1 MQFLGINFSAFKL
14 SLESLWES
22 IAPHKSQ
29 EVTAIPEL
37 EQTQSEQN
45 NLDTFTKSEDQRE
58 LNVFSHQRHKALSS
72 FKNGLPH
79 DESEH
84 LIIDLPVKD
93 ENTDTKPQTSEIEN
107 PLLDTSAKESEPSNP
122 LAQDG
127 EAEDQSTS
135 SGEIKDKGLDGKELT
150 DEEQKKVDEMQDR
163 HEEVQTHENLHKS
176 VGGSYA
182 QAPSYTYE
190 TGPDGKRY
198 ITDGEVSIDV
208 SKEDDPQKTI
218 EKMQVVRRAALAPA
232 EPSSADRQVAAEASQ
247 LEAEAR
253 AELAEE
259 NQDKLNST
267 SSTKESNHTSY
278 SAQDQSL
285 EPDEVNPKQD
295 L

>member
-29 EVTAIPEL
+29 AVTAIPEI
-37 EQTQSEQN
+37 EQTQKEQD

-72 FKNGLPH
+72 FKNGLTH

-93 ENTDTKPQTSEIEN
+93 ETSATKPQKIEN
-107 PLLDTSAKESEPSNP
+107 PLLDTSNKESTNTNP
-122 LAQDG
+122 LAQDEEG
-127 EAEDQSTS
+127 EDQQKTS
-135 SGEIKDKGLDGKELT
+135 SGEIKDKGIDGKELT
-150 DEEQKKVDEMQDR
+150 DEEQKKVDEMKDR

-218 EKMQVVRRAALAPA
+218 EKMQIVRRAALAPA
-232 EPSSADRQVAAEASQ
+232 EPSSADRQVATQASQ

-267 SSTKESNHTSY
+267 SSTKESNHQST

>member
-29 EVTAIPEL
+29 AVTAIPEI
-37 EQTQSEQN
+37 EQTQKEQD

-58 LNVFSHQRHKALSS
+58 LNVFSHQRHKALNS
-72 FKNGLPH
+72 FKNGLTH

-93 ENTDTKPQTSEIEN
+93 ESSATKPQKIEN
-107 PLLDTSAKESEPSNP
+107 PLLDISNKESTNTNP
-122 LAQDG
+122 LAQDEG
-127 EAEDQSTS
+127 GEDQQNTS
-135 SGEIKDKGLDGKELT
+135 SGEIKDKGIDGKELT
-150 DEEQKKVDEMQDR
+150 DEEQKKVDEMKDR
-163 HEEVQTHENLHKS
+163 HEEVQTHESLHKS

-218 EKMQVVRRAALAPA
+218 EKMQIVRRAALAPA
-232 EPSSADRQVAAEASQ
+232 EPSSADRQVATQASQ

-267 SSTKESNHTSY
+267 SSTKESNHQSTSTTI
-278 SAQDQSL
+278 
-285 EPDEVNPKQD
+285 
-295 L
+295 